1 MYISLNGYCCCCVW
15 LNLLFTESFRHGTWW
30 RHPME
35 IFSAWLALC
44 AGNSPVPGE
53 FPTQRPVTQSFDVFF
68 DLRLNKRL
76 SKQPWGWWFET
87 PSWSLWRQC
96 NECVFYG
103 ISHGHYTVISHQLWN
118 TIHLLE
124 RYRIA
129 NRNHYNIDNTGLVNR
144 YYRKLIRTLSAKH
157 GVHIFAMAEWTY
169 FCGMYVLKAYLGYIL
184 TISLVLYNMKHPI

>member
-1 MYISLNGYCCCCVW
+1 MAHDDVIQWKYFPRDWPFVRGIHRSPVNSPHKGQWRRALMFSLICVW
-15 LNLLFTESFRHGTWW
+15 FY
-30 RHPME
+30 
-35 IFSAWLALC
+35 WL
-44 AGNSPVPGE
+44 
-53 FPTQRPVTQSFDVFF
+53 
-68 DLRLNKRL
+68 
-76 SKQPWGWWFET
+76 WFET

-184 TISLVLYNMKHPI
+184 TISLVLYNMIHPI